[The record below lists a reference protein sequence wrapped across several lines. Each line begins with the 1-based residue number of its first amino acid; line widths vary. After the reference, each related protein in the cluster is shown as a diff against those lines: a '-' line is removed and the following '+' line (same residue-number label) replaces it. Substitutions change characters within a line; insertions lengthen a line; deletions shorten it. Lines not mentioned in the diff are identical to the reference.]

1 MILRKP
7 YAFLIKNFKKIN
19 ILIFILTVFVFTKTT
34 NLIGFVKTYSQTGIY
49 NELDLISN
57 YINISFI
64 GPILIILA
72 LSSVLLYLLKY
83 KDKPIKAYL
92 FTIIEYFILII
103 LLIYANSFFNDVDL
117 NGFNRQQA
125 LLLKDMLTVVSIP
138 QYPLML
144 ILFIRSIG
152 LDLKSFGFNEDKEFL
167 ASEEDREEVE
177 VDAHFNKDKYKRNI
191 KKTLR
196 ETKYFVLENKVYLSI
211 IFVVLTLFTGFYVY
225 KNIYLKNKI
234 YGMNSNISSNY
245 YTLNI
250 KNSYITTRDYKGDT
264 IDDASSF
271 VILDVD
277 IRNNLGGIRKM
288 ELNRFMLYVDDRYYV
303 PDTSYD
309 NYFKDMGDIYHGQDL
324 IPGNVQNYFIVFKI
338 DKPKE
343 DANFLLRY
351 QDVIDKG
358 NLIRIKLNIKDIS
371 PFILKDSKSFLEEL
385 NIPINLNNNTI
396 IKINDFSV
404 SKNASYNYV
413 KCDRFNNCPVYQ
425 NTISVPDNKRILV
438 LKFYS
443 PNKSKSEI
451 ISFVKNYGKIRYKVG
466 DKTYLEKINDAVDVS
481 YYGNYLYYTLPSNVE
496 NANSLEI
503 VFTVRS
509 YQYIYKLI

>member
-7 YAFLIKNFKKIN
+7 YAFLIKHFKKIN
-19 ILIFILTVFVFTKTT
+19 ILILGLVFFILTKTMD
-34 NLIGFVKTYSQTGIY
+34 LIGFSKTYSATGIY

-64 GPILIILA
+64 VPIIIVLT
-72 LSSVLLYLLKY
+72 LSGILLYLLKY
-83 KDKPIKAYL
+83 KDKPVKTYL
-92 FTIIEYFILII
+92 FVIIEYILLLG
-103 LLIYANSFFNDVDL
+103 LLIYANGFFNDIDL

-125 LLLKDMLTVVSIP
+125 LLLNDLLTIISIP
-138 QYPLML
+138 QYPIIV

-152 LDLKSFGFNEDKEFL
+152 LDLKNFGFNEDKDFL

-177 VDAHFNKDKYKRNI
+177 VDAHFNKDKYKRNV
-191 KKTLR
+191 KKTIR
-196 ETKYFVLENKVYLSI
+196 ETKYFILENKVYLSI
-211 IFVVLTLFTGFYVY
+211 ILVVVTLLTGFSFY

-264 IDDASSF
+264 IDDLSSF
-271 VILDVD
+271 VILDVN
-277 IRNNLGGIRKM
+277 IRNNLGSIRNM
-288 ELNRFMLYVDDRYYV
+288 ELNRFMLYVGNKYYV

-324 IPGNVQNYFIVFKI
+324 LPGNFQSYFIVFKI
-338 DKPKE
+338 DNPNAN
-343 DANFLLRY
+343 DNFLLRY
-351 QDVIDKG
+351 QDVVDGG

-371 PFILKDSKSFLEEL
+371 PFIEKDNKSLLEEL
-385 NIPINLNNNTI
+385 NVPINLNNNTI
-396 IKINDFSV
+396 IKINEFAV

-425 NTISVPDNKRILV
+425 NTVSVGDNNRILIM
-438 LKFYS
+438 KFSS

-466 DKTYLEKINDAVDVS
+466 NKTYIEKINDAVDVS
-481 YYGNYLYYTLPSNVE
+481 YYGNYLYYKLSNKVE
-496 NANSLEI
+496 NATSLEI
-503 VFTVRS
+503 IFTVRS